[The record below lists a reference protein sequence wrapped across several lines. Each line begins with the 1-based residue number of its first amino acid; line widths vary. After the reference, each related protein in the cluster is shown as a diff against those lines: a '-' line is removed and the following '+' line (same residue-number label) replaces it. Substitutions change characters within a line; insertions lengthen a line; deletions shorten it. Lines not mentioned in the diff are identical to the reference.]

1 MIVLI
6 IGLVM
11 YTLYSYLAY
20 RYLSESQVDIITIN
34 YDKIYG
40 YIWMENDSLIKQ
52 YTSEISKWS
61 TRPLFSDS
69 RIYSLA
75 IPAFISLVVIEFVFF
90 GYLTLII
97 TSVIVFLCN
106 FLTGILFKG
115 TGIQYSILISFLLG
129 ITLMII

>member
-6 IGLVM
+6 IGLLI
-11 YTLYSYLAY
+11 YTSYSYLAY
-20 RYLSESQVDIITIN
+20 RYLSESQVGIITVK

-40 YIWMENDSLIKQ
+40 FIWMENDSLLEQ

-75 IPAFISLVVIEFVFF
+75 IPAFISLLVVELVFF
-90 GYLTLII
+90 GILTLII

-106 FLTGILFKG
+106 FLIGILFKG
-115 TGIQYSILISFLLG
+115 TGIQFSILISFLLG
-129 ITLMII
+129 ITLIIL

>member
-6 IGLVM
+6 IGLFM

-75 IPAFISLVVIEFVFF
+75 IPAFISLVVIELVFF

-97 TSVIVFLCN
+97 TMPLVHIMEN
-106 FLTGILFKG
+106 EIEKALT
-115 TGIQYSILISFLLG
+115 T
-129 ITLMII
+129 

>member
-1 MIVLI
+1 
-6 IGLVM
+6 M